1 MNDGVALA
9 FGNYIGGDG
18 TSSRPLKGYNNEMEF
33 IAKATGG
40 GDGGGSKPEKIA
52 IVPILDEN
60 GNALLLDQID
70 KLRVFQDVNIRLT
83 KYKFFEDQ

>member
-18 TSSRPLKGYNNEMEF
+18 TKGYNNEMEF

-70 KLRVFQDVNIRLT
+70 KLRVFRDVNIRLT